1 MNHAEKK
8 RLIKG
13 CSIAA
18 IIIILAAVGLSYVI
32 SNYMR
37 ETLDNIDTEFIDDK
51 ADVALGRVDQ
61 TSTRDGRD
69 EWRLTADIATY
80 NKSEDMMNLSNVMVY
95 FYLKNGG
102 TGTLVAENGH
112 FQSATQNFG
121 VNDNVI
127 AKVAEYILKTPQL
140 LYIKAQDTLIANNR
154 TVITTGDSYVEADSM
169 TLEVKNQK
177 LFMEGNVKVFL
188 TPEFMKSPPALNVN
202 N

>member
-13 CSIAA
+13 VSIAA

-32 SNYMR
+32 SNYMHK
-37 ETLDNIDTEFIDDK
+37 TLDNINTEFIDGK

-61 TSTRDGRD
+61 TSTREGRE

-95 FYLKNGG
+95 FYLKNGE
-102 TGTLVAENGH
+102 TGTLVAKNGH

-127 AKVAEYILKTPQL
+127 AKVAEYVLKTPQL
-140 LYIKAQDTLIANNR
+140 FYIKAQDTLIANDR
-154 TVITTGDSYVEADSM
+154 TVITTGDSYMEADSM
-169 TLEVKNQK
+169 VLEVKNQK
-177 LFMEGNVKVFL
+177 LLMEGNVKVFL
-188 TPEFMKSPPALNVN
+188 TPEFIESPPALNVSN
-202 N
+202 